1 MKIKLLQLEYKTQE
15 FYQYFLENK
24 LWDSNY
30 ISEDYVWI
38 PCEIPSFPI
47 FLSTRDT
54 EKKEKEFILAINI
67 ISENVIV
74 MDRDIFMSER
84 FWHSWL
90 CLYQREYLIETYPQI
105 KEGYEKFK
113 SIVIK
118 EFNWENYI
126 YKAILIAQY
135 VKENKKVEE
144 REHMYHL
151 ILQNMDMF
159 NYIIKYDIFRN
170 GIFLINIMDIIE
182 ETKTSKILKSKIKN
196 RSDLGNDE
204 RYGRRVIYEFNKSYP
219 IILSPMLEKE
229 QLKEYF
235 LKYLSYYYHE
245 DDELDADDS
254 DIN

>member
-1 MKIKLLQLEYKTQE
+1 
-15 FYQYFLENK
+15 
-24 LWDSNY
+24 
-30 ISEDYVWI
+30 
-38 PCEIPSFPI
+38 
-47 FLSTRDT
+47 
-54 EKKEKEFILAINI
+54 
-67 ISENVIV
+67 
-74 MDRDIFMSER
+74 
-84 FWHSWL
+84 
-90 CLYQREYLIETYPQI
+90 
-105 KEGYEKFK
+105 
-113 SIVIK
+113 
-118 EFNWENYI
+118 
-126 YKAILIAQY
+126 
-135 VKENKKVEE
+135 
-144 REHMYHL
+144 
-151 ILQNMDMF
+151 MDMF

>member
-1 MKIKLLQLEYKTQE
+1 MKIKLLQPEYKTQE

-113 SIVIK
+113 
-118 EFNWENYI
+118 
-126 YKAILIAQY
+126 IACRICLY
-135 VKENKKVEE
+135 
-144 REHMYHL
+144 RPAT
-151 ILQNMDMF
+151 
-159 NYIIKYDIFRN
+159 
-170 GIFLINIMDIIE
+170 FLPCHHQAGWG
-182 ETKTSKILKSKIKN
+182 SS
-196 RSDLGNDE
+196 R
-204 RYGRRVIYEFNKSYP
+204 RRPAGRFGFMRCTRLLWPPASCWR
-219 IILSPMLEKE
+219 
-229 QLKEYF
+229 
-235 LKYLSYYYHE
+235 
-245 DDELDADDS
+245 
-254 DIN
+254 